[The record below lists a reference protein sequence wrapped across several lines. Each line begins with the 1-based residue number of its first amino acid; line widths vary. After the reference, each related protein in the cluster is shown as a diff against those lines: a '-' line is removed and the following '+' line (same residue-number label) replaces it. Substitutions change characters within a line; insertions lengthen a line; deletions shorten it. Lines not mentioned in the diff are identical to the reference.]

1 MSIFQSIILGVLQ
14 GIAEFLPIS
23 SSGHLKVAQEL
34 LDLSE
39 VPLLFDVMLHLATL
53 AAVILYFRK
62 KIARLFVIL
71 FRWIFTS
78 GKWKTENGKMEV
90 ERGKLELENEVGKA
104 GSGTAF
110 AETRSN
116 PVSQDLPP
124 SGSLPT
130 PSATM
135 ASPFSPTPSPR
146 GIAPKTPEA
155 DLLTGTDELG
165 RKTILAVIV
174 ATIVTGAIGVVT
186 SKLIPELPIKVTCVG
201 FLFTACLL
209 IFSSI
214 WAKKHDSNNLEEARG
229 ISILQALFIG
239 FMQGVGTLPGVSR
252 SGSTIAGA
260 QLAGVNR
267 AAAGEFSFIVSIPA
281 ILGAFALE
289 AKDLGEVGSQIGAL
303 PVFCGCLA
311 AFAWGYLS
319 LSILM
324 KLIRKGKLEWFACYL
339 IPLGILG
346 LIFF

>member
-1 MSIFQSIILGVLQ
+1 MSIFQAIILGVLQ

-23 SSGHLKVAQEL
+23 SSGHLAVAQKL
-34 LDLSE
+34 FGLSD

-71 FRWIFTS
+71 FRWILRKPIQT
-78 GKWKTENGKMEV
+78 T
-90 ERGKLELENEVGKA
+90 NE
-104 GSGTAF
+104 T
-110 AETRSN
+110 
-116 PVSQDLPP
+116 
-124 SGSLPT
+124 
-130 PSATM
+130 
-135 ASPFSPTPSPR
+135 
-146 GIAPKTPEA
+146 
-155 DLLTGTDELG
+155 DLLTGNDELG
-165 RKTILAVIV
+165 RKTILAVII
-174 ATIVTGAIGVVT
+174 ATVVTGAIGVVT
-186 SKLIPELPIKVTCVG
+186 SKLIPEMPIKVTCAG

-209 IFSSI
+209 IFSSL
-214 WAKKHDSNNLEEARG
+214 WAKKHERPLEAKG
-229 ISILQALFIG
+229 ISIRQSLFIG
-239 FMQGVGTLPGVSR
+239 FMQGIGTLPGVSR

-281 ILGAFALE
+281 ILGAFVLE
-289 AKDLGEVGSQIGAL
+289 AKDLGEISSQIGAL

-339 IPLGILG
+339 VPLGVFG

>member
-34 LDLSE
+34 FGLSE

-71 FRWIFTS
+71 FRWIVPS
-78 GKWKTENGKMEV
+78 GKWKVESGKQEGEV
-90 ERGKLELENEVGKA
+90 SPSLQ
-104 GSGTAF
+104 TQAF
-110 AETRSN
+110 SA
-116 PVSQDLPP
+116 
-124 SGSLPT
+124 T
-130 PSATM
+130 PSAGD
-135 ASPFSPTPSPR
+135 TP
-146 GIAPKTPEA
+146 ATPPET

-186 SKLIPELPIKVTCVG
+186 SKLIPELPVKVTCVG

-209 IFSSI
+209 IFS
-214 WAKKHDSNNLEEARG
+214 AKFEKRKTTRNSAVSFDSAQETKG

-281 ILGAFALE
+281 ILGAFVLE

-311 AFAWGYLS
+311 AFVWGYLS